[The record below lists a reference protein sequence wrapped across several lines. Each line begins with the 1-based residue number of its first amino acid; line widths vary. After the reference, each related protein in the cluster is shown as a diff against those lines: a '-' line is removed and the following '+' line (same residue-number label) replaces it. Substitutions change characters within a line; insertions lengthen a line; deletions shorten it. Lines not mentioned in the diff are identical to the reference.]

1 VPVVHSLT
9 DLDADD
15 DGEMVVGETEAL
27 GDIGGDARGNVE
39 GDTAGTM
46 GKSRSS
52 TPAAD

>member
-1 VPVVHSLT
+1 VPVAHSLT
-9 DLDADD
+9 DLDVND
-15 DGEMVVGETEAL
+15 DGEMVVGETKAL
-27 GDIGGDARGNVE
+27 SNIGGDARGNVE